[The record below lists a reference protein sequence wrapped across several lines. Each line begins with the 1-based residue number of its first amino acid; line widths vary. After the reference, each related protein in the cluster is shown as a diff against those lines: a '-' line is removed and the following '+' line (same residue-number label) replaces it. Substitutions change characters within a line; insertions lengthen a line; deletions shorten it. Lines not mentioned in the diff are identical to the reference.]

1 MIREIGRGLAVAL
14 WATLVLIAYD
24 VARVPAASVPEEAGW
39 AHLAGVVRIGL
50 LFYGGMAAI
59 LALLIALALAA
70 VRARPAPAGS
80 LRSLAPYAGTAAAGI
95 VVVALLGALSTGRG
109 APGWLSAPWLLNAQ
123 MILIGAAGVGWACA
137 RAVAALAASR
147 RPRAKLGMLAA
158 LPLLPAL
165 VGLLPAVAAAGLP
178 FSREAPPVAPGEP
191 PDIFLIVA
199 DTLRADALSCNGA
212 RGLPTRETDR
222 LAAGGV
228 LFSDVTAQSSWTN
241 PSTATILSG
250 LMPAAHGMVGHRG
263 RILPEVRMLAQIL
276 AGHGYDTAGLVANP
290 VVSRSYGF
298 ARGFRHWDEETDP
311 RPLARHGETFAA
323 RLLSASGWWRRREGT
338 PPASEMVD
346 RALEILAGERPRPL
360 FLYLHLMDPHDP
372 YEAPEELV
380 READPD
386 YRGEL
391 AFGPTTLYEILRGQV
406 AVEAADLRHAQA
418 LYGAEIAYMDREI
431 GRFLEAIGDRLASGR
446 ALVLFTSD
454 HGEEFMEH
462 GSLGHERTLYQEVIH
477 VPLILS
483 RPGVL
488 PAGVV
493 VEEPVSHLDLV
504 PSLLDLAGLPPEPSL
519 PGRSLAG
526 LARGETA
533 VPAMEG
539 PILSEEDFIGYRTTT
554 HRLRAAREGMTKVI
568 LSSPNAFGIGP
579 WGRET
584 YDLAEDPLETHD
596 LDGEAAGAER
606 LEAHLREWITRTGTG
621 AELPRELDPETER
634 RLRALGYV
642 E

>member
-24 VARVPAASVPEEAGW
+24 LGRVPAAGVPAQGGW
-39 AHLAGVVRIGL
+39 THLAGVVRVGL
-50 LFYGGMAAI
+50 LFYGSVAAV

-70 VRARPAPAGS
+70 VRPPRAPAGAR
-80 LRSLAPYAGTAAAGI
+80 RSLAPYVGAAAAGI
-95 VVVALLGALSTGRG
+95 VAVALFAALSTGRG
-109 APGWLSAPWLLNAQ
+109 APDWLSAPWLLNAQ
-123 MILIGAAGVGWACA
+123 MILVGSAGVGWACA
-137 RAVAALAASR
+137 RAVSAVAASR
-147 RPRAKLGMLAA
+147 RPRASLGLLAV

-165 VGLLPAVAAAGLP
+165 AGLLPAVAAAGFP
-178 FSREAPPVAPGEP
+178 FSLAAPPAAPAEAPDV
-191 PDIFLIVA
+191 FLIVA
-199 DTLRADALSCNGA
+199 DTLRADALSCYGA
-212 RGLPTRETDR
+212 RGLPTREIDR

-228 LFSDVTAQSSWTN
+228 IFSDVTAQSSWTN

-250 LMPAAHGMVGHRG
+250 LMPSANGMVGHRG

-298 ARGFRHWDEETDP
+298 DRGFRHWDEETDP
-311 RPLARHGETFAA
+311 RSLARHSGTFAA
-323 RLLSASGWWRRREGT
+323 RLLSSSGWWGRREGT
-338 PPASEMVD
+338 PPAAEMTD
-346 RALEILAGERPRPL
+346 RALEILAEERSKPL

-372 YEAPEELV
+372 YEAPEDLL

-386 YRGEL
+386 YRGDL

-406 AVEAADLRHAQA
+406 AIDAADLRHTRA
-418 LYGAEIAYMDREI
+418 LYEAEIAYMDREI
-431 GRFLEAIGDRLASGR
+431 GRFLDAIRDRLASGR
-446 ALVLFTSD
+446 ALVAFTSD

-462 GSLGHERTLYQEVIH
+462 GSLGHERTLYQELIH

-493 VEEPVSHLDLV
+493 VEEPVTHLDLV

-526 LARGETA
+526 LARDEAA
-533 VPAMEG
+533 VPAMEE

-579 WGRET
+579 WRREM
-584 YDLAEDPLETHD
+584 YDLAEDPRETRD
-596 LDGEAAGAER
+596 LARETAEGER
-606 LEAHLREWITRTGTG
+606 LEAHLREWIVRAG
-621 AELPRELDPETER
+621 AGGELPRELDPETER